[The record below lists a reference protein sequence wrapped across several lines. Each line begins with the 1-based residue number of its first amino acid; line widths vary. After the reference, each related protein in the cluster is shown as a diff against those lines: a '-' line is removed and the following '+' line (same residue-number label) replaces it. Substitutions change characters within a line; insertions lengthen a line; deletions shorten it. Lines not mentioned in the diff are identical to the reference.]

1 MIPMASAAP
10 SDGRADESAGRPTV
24 SSTELFRGARELVIR
39 HGGEEYRLR
48 ITRAGK
54 LILTK

>member
-1 MIPMASAAP
+1 MDSVPASEERRIHDAVA
-10 SDGRADESAGRPTV
+10 RPTV
-24 SSTELFRGARELVIR
+24 RSTDLFQGRKELVIR
-39 HGGEEYRLR
+39 HGSEEYRLR

>member
-1 MIPMASAAP
+1 MDSVPASEERIHDAT
-10 SDGRADESAGRPTV
+10 GRPTV
-24 SSTELFRGARELVIR
+24 RSSDLFQGGKEIVIR
-39 HGGEEYRLR
+39 HGSEEYRLR

>member
-1 MIPMASAAP
+1 MDSVPASEERRIHDA
-10 SDGRADESAGRPTV
+10 AGRPTV
-24 SSTELFRGARELVIR
+24 QSTDLFQGGKEIVIR
-39 HGGEEYRLR
+39 HGTEEYRLR

>member
-1 MIPMASAAP
+1 MDSLPASEERRIHDA
-10 SDGRADESAGRPTV
+10 AGRPTV
-24 SSTELFRGARELVIR
+24 QSSDLFQGGKELVIR
-39 HGGEEYRLR
+39 HGSEEYRLR

>member
-1 MIPMASAAP
+1 MDSVPVSEERRINDA
-10 SDGRADESAGRPTV
+10 AGRPTV
-24 SSTELFRGARELVIR
+24 RSTDLFQGGKEIVIR
-39 HGGEEYRLR
+39 HGSEEYRLR